1 MNRFRTKR
9 PLAVCVVSFI
19 SISILLMFYGWI
31 VRRANCAM
39 YCSPVILVTNYSQFS
54 DLLQNLVKN
63 LMIGQLKANLS
74 QKLSIS
80 YKPGNFMGFGDLAGI
95 NDFSSM
101 ISDVVSE
108 GLRSQIGFVNTDM
121 SLASFT
127 GSLNNAAM
135 TALQN
140 ELRQKGFDRNDI
152 TAVLKNYQ
160 RHLASAGLVGTY
172 SGQVN
177 EYRSMVSGFL
187 PVASNLITQMAG
199 LSGKIDVAS
208 SISAQQKDVTGN
220 TREALS
226 ECTAHTRDGL
236 YVLGNIGNASIGD
249 AVGTQFI
256 AANSKY
262 LKTMLG
268 KMTTTA
274 RVALTNEEIERIISK
289 VNNAAAQT
297 VPQYIARS
305 TNSLEKLSLSTT
317 ASIGTIMRT
326 KVQSALEAINR
337 SAAAE
342 KAKEAAITNIYSSI
356 ESEVQGL
363 LGNPRN
369 YGTFAREKDPARLF
383 DNGNMKKMM
392 VLLASRGSSA
402 TRKKLAVK
410 HYILART
417 SLEVAS
423 SIKTTLNSFDPA
435 TVDSGYEDQAW
446 KDLARLQ
453 YYLLYLDNQQLKLM
467 AIRAMAQAADTDDPD
482 ILKYVENSGLP
493 AD

>member
-1 MNRFRTKR
+1 
-9 PLAVCVVSFI
+9 
-19 SISILLMFYGWI
+19 MFYGWI
-31 VRRANCAM
+31 VRRANCAV

-63 LMIGQLKANLS
+63 LMVGQLKANLS

-80 YKPGNFMGFGDLAGI
+80 YKPGNFMGFSDLADI

-101 ISDVVSE
+101 ISDVVGE
-108 GLRSQIGFVNTDM
+108 GLRSQIGFVNGEM
-121 SLASFT
+121 SLANFT
-127 GSLNNAAM
+127 GSLNSAAM
-135 TALQN
+135 ATLQH
-140 ELRQKGFDRNDI
+140 ELRQKGFDTNDI
-152 TAVLKNYQ
+152 TAVIKNYQ
-160 RHLASAGLVGTY
+160 RVLASTGFVGTY

-220 TREALS
+220 TREVLS
-226 ECTAHTRDGL
+226 ECAAHTCDGL
-236 YVLGNIGNASIGD
+236 HVLGNIGNTSIGD
-249 AVGTQFI
+249 TVGTQFT

-262 LKTMLG
+262 LKTTLG
-268 KMTTTA
+268 KMATTV
-274 RVALTNEEIERIISK
+274 RVALTDEETEKIILK
-289 VNNAAAQT
+289 VNNAALQT
-297 VPQYIARS
+297 VPQYIARL
-305 TNSLEKLSLSTT
+305 TNSLEKMSLSTT
-317 ASIGTIMRT
+317 ASVGTIMRT
-326 KVQSALEAINR
+326 KVQAALEAIHR
-337 SAAAE
+337 SATAE

-363 LGNPRN
+363 LGNPHN
-369 YGTFAREKDPARLF
+369 YGTFAREKNPVPLF
-383 DNGNMKKMM
+383 DNGNMKKIM
-392 VLLASRGSSA
+392 VLLASRESSA

-417 SLEVAS
+417 SLEIAS
-423 SIKTTLNSFDPA
+423 SIKIRLNSFDPA

-446 KDLARLQ
+446 KDLSRLQ

-467 AIRAMAQAADTDDPD
+467 AIRAMAQAADTDDQD
-482 ILKYVENSGLP
+482 ILKYLDNSGLP
-493 AD
+493 TD

>member
-1 MNRFRTKR
+1 M
-9 PLAVCVVSFI
+9 S
-19 SISILLMFYGWI
+19 YGWI
-31 VRRANCAM
+31 IRRANCAP
-39 YCSPVILVTNYSQFS
+39 YCSPVISVINYSQFS

-63 LMIGQLKANLS
+63 LMVGQLKANLS

-80 YKPGNFMGFGDLAGI
+80 YKPGTFTGFSDLAGI
-95 NDFSSM
+95 NDFSTV
-101 ISDVVSE
+101 ISNVVRE
-108 GLRSQIGFVNTDM
+108 GLSSQIAFVNADM
-121 SLASFT
+121 SLANFT
-127 GSLNNAAM
+127 GSLNGAAM
-135 TALQN
+135 ATLQN
-140 ELRQKGFDRNDI
+140 ELRQKGLYANDI
-152 TAVLKNYQ
+152 SAILKNYQ
-160 RHLASAGLVGTY
+160 RVLTSPGLVGTY

-208 SISAQQKDVTGN
+208 SIPAKQKDMTGS

-226 ECTAHTRDGL
+226 ECVAHTRDGL

-249 AVGTQFI
+249 TVGTQF
-256 AANSKY
+256 AVTNGKY

-268 KMTTTA
+268 KTTTTA
-274 RVALTNEEIERIISK
+274 RVALTDEEIEKIILK

-297 VPQYIARS
+297 VPHYIARS
-305 TNSLEKLSLSTT
+305 TNSLEKISLSTT
-317 ASIGTIMRT
+317 ASVSTVMRT

-363 LGNPRN
+363 LANPRN
-369 YGTFAREKDPARLF
+369 YGIFAREKNPGALF
-383 DNGNMKKMM
+383 DNGNMKKIM

-417 SLEVAS
+417 SLEIAS
-423 SIKTTLNSFDPA
+423 SIKTRLNSFDPA
-435 TVDSGYEDQAW
+435 TMDSGYEDQAW
-446 KDLARLQ
+446 KDLSRLQ
-453 YYLLYLDNQQLKLM
+453 YYLLYLDNQQLKLI

-482 ILKYVENSGLP
+482 ILKHIDNSALP